1 MAINHNHPIP
11 EFVKGL
17 PGMYNESHY
26 LFQGALY
33 LMISFLRGYV
43 AAVYDGAAVID
54 VGGVGYEVRIAG
66 ETVQRLAAA
75 DRDEEV
81 MVYTYTYLRE
91 DQIALYGFMSRDDL
105 DLFKLLITV
114 SGVGPKGGLA
124 LLSVGTADDLRFA
137 IMAGDA
143 KMISRAPGVGK
154 RTAERLILDL
164 RDKVAGMRDAEMLA
178 IASGGAGAGAGGV
191 SLAEIGAA
199 GADSGQNDAAA
210 EAVEALTA
218 LGYSRAEAAKAVRTC
233 KEKAQKEQKELTDTE
248 SILKAALRYL

>member
-1 MAINHNHPIP
+1 
-11 EFVKGL
+11 
-17 PGMYNESHY
+17 
-26 LFQGALY
+26 
-33 LMISFLRGYV
+33 MIAFLRGYV

-75 DRDEEV
+75 GREEEV
-81 MVYTYTYLRE
+81 VVYTYTYLRE

-105 DLFKLLITV
+105 ELFKLLITV
-114 SGVGPKGGLA
+114 SGIGPKGGLA

-137 IMAGDA
+137 IMTGDV

-164 RDKVAGMRDAEMLA
+164 RDKVAGMREAEMLA
-178 IASGGAGAGAGGV
+178 FAAGGAGAGIDGSAGSG
-191 SLAEIGAA
+191 IGAA
-199 GADSGQNDAAA
+199 GAASGQDDAAA

-218 LGYSRAEAAKAVRTC
+218 LGYSRAEAAKAVRAC
-233 KEKAQKEQKELTDTE
+233 KENAQKEKKELSDTE
-248 SILKAALRYL
+248 SILKAALRFL

>member
-1 MAINHNHPIP
+1 
-11 EFVKGL
+11 
-17 PGMYNESHY
+17 
-26 LFQGALY
+26 
-33 LMISFLRGYV
+33 MIAFLRGYV

-75 DRDEEV
+75 SRDEEV
-81 MVYTYTYLRE
+81 VVYTYTYLREDQIYTYLRE

-105 DLFKLLITV
+105 ELFKLLITV
-114 SGVGPKGGLA
+114 SGIGPKGGLA

-137 IMAGDA
+137 IMTGDV

-164 RDKVAGMRDAEMLA
+164 RDKVAGMREAEMLA
-178 IASGGAGAGAGGV
+178 FAAGGAGAGIDGSAGSG
-191 SLAEIGAA
+191 IGAA
-199 GADSGQNDAAA
+199 GAASGQDDAAA

-218 LGYSRAEAAKAVRTC
+218 LGYSRAEAAKAVRAC
-233 KEKAQKEQKELTDTE
+233 KENAQKEQKELNDTE

>member
-1 MAINHNHPIP
+1 
-11 EFVKGL
+11 
-17 PGMYNESHY
+17 
-26 LFQGALY
+26 
-33 LMISFLRGYV
+33 MIAFLKGYV

-66 ETVQRLAAA
+66 ETGQRLAAA
-75 DRDEEV
+75 GREEEV
-81 MVYTYTYLRE
+81 VVYTYTYLRE

-105 DLFKLLITV
+105 ELFKLLITV
-114 SGVGPKGGLA
+114 SGIGPKGGLA

-137 IMAGDA
+137 LMTGDV

-164 RDKVAGMRDAEMLA
+164 RDKVAGMREAEMLA
-178 IASGGAGAGAGGV
+178 FAAGGAGAGIDGSAGSG
-191 SLAEIGAA
+191 IGAA
-199 GADSGQNDAAA
+199 GAASGQDDAAA

-218 LGYSRAEAAKAVRTC
+218 LGYSRAEAAKAVRAC
-233 KEKAQKEQKELTDTE
+233 KENAQKEQKELNDTE